1 METVKSMNNKRIP
14 GVWLMVFL
22 IAALAALPFYGGGRA
37 IGIGITMGITMIAV
51 VGLQLTMGYAGQVNL
66 GQSAFMG
73 VGAFAAGLCVSKFE
87 MSALASLL
95 VAGVSAALFGLVF
108 GAAAIRIRGFYLALT
123 TIAAQYIFTFMM
135 LKLPSSWFGQAEG
148 LRLGAA
154 TFFSLPLNTDHRI
167 YWFVLGVLL
176 VLVIGA
182 QNLVRSK
189 SGLAFIAIRDQES
202 AAPLLGIN
210 VVKYKLLA
218 FLIGAGYA
226 GVAGGLWAF
235 YVRYVQIDQFTL
247 WLSIWYTGMLIV
259 GGIGSIGGAIIGT
272 IVIRLIQEG
281 LTFLGPQLAELGD
294 GGSGQ
299 LVFASMNII
308 LGLAIMGCIIFARK
322 GLVGVLPRLM
332 SSRTSPGIARK

>member
-1 METVKSMNNKRIP
+1 MGTVTFMNNKRLY
-14 GVWLMVFL
+14 GVGL
-22 IAALAALPFYGGGRA
+22 IVLLVALATLPFYGGGRA
-37 IGIGITMGITMIAV
+37 VGIGITMGITMISV

-87 MSALASLL
+87 MSAISSLL
-95 VAGVSAALFGLVF
+95 VAGLAAALFGMVF
-108 GAAAIRIRGFYLALT
+108 GAAAIRIKGFYLALT

-135 LKLPSSWFGQAEG
+135 LKLPASWFGQAEG

-154 TFFSLPLNTDHRI
+154 TFFSMPLNTDQRI

-176 VLVIGA
+176 LLIVGA
-182 QNLVRSK
+182 KNLVRSK

-202 AAPLLGIN
+202 AAPLIGIN

-247 WLSIWYTGMLIV
+247 WLSIWYTGMIIV

-281 LTFLGPQLAELGD
+281 LTFLGPQLAEMGD

-308 LGLAIMGCIIFARK
+308 LGLAIMGCVIFARK
-322 GLVGVLPRLM
+322 GLIDMLLRFMPGK
-332 SSRTSPGIARK
+332 TSPATARE

>member
-1 METVKSMNNKRIP
+1 MTTFMNNKCSCSAGLLAIL
-14 GVWLMVFL
+14 V
-22 IAALAALPFYGGGRA
+22 IALAALPFYGDGRA
-37 IGIGITMGITMIAV
+37 LGIGITMGITMISV

-73 VGAFAAGLCVSKFE
+73 VGAFAAGLCVSKFGL
-87 MSALASLL
+87 SAISSLL
-95 VAGVSAALFGLVF
+95 IAGLAAALFGLIF
-108 GAAAIRIRGFYLALT
+108 GAAAIRIKGFYLALT
-123 TIAAQYIFTFMM
+123 TIAAQYVFTFMM

-154 TFFSLPLNTDHRI
+154 TFFSMPLNTDQRI

-176 VLVIGA
+176 ILIAGA
-182 QNLVRSK
+182 KNLVRSK
-189 SGLAFIAIRDQES
+189 SGLAFITIRDQES

-226 GVAGGLWAF
+226 GMAGGLWAF

-281 LTFLGPQLAELGD
+281 LTFLGPQLAEMGD

-308 LGLAIMGCIIFARK
+308 LGLAIMGSIIFARK
-322 GLVGVLPRLM
+322 GLVDMLPRFIPGRA
-332 SSRTSPGIARK
+332 SSATTRE